1 MILSGFVIVTH
12 PFHPLNGQR
21 LEVLYSKRRGA
32 DTVFVCSGGVSGQI
46 TLPLAWTDRGEP
58 PLAPPAVGRGPG
70 RARHAGPDTAR
81 SLIRVPACTAF
92 SCVMNAHKNDLRGL
106 TTPQLLARRRAA
118 AARLGDVEQ
127 VLAGTL
133 TEQSRRCGRPGCRCA
148 DGEPHGPYA
157 YFTPRPAGRGR
168 ARYVPAALA
177 EVVRRY
183 LRRGEQAEAVLA
195 EISAI
200 NAELLARRELQ

>member
-1 MILSGFVIVTH
+1 M
-12 PFHPLNGQR
+12 
-21 LEVLYSKRRGA
+21 
-32 DTVFVCSGGVSGQI
+32 D
-46 TLPLAWTDRGEP
+46 
-58 PLAPPAVGRGPG
+58 
-70 RARHAGPDTAR
+70 
-81 SLIRVPACTAF
+81 
-92 SCVMNAHKNDLRGL
+92 AHKNDLRDL
-106 TTPQLLARRRAA
+106 TVDQLLARRRSA

-127 VLAGTL
+127 VLYGTL

-177 EVVRRY
+177 GVVRRY
-183 LRRGEQAEAVLA
+183 LGRSEHAEAVLA

-200 NAELLARRELQ
+200 NAELLARRELR